1 MRDLNFDETLDAL
14 AKWEGQRVAVG
25 VWAVAQ
31 PGAPTLVT
39 RGVLGKLTMTSDDGG
54 GVALLPLEGQHGE
67 RSLPGASGVYL
78 RAADFQFANL
88 QAEELSVATELAGWL
103 IALDRR
109 VAKQSLDAV
118 FSHERRVAR
127 P

>member
-1 MRDLNFDETLDAL
+1 MRDLSFDETLDAL
-14 AKWEGQRVAVG
+14 AKWEGKRVAVG
-25 VWAVAQ
+25 VWAVAK

-39 RGVLGKLTMTSDDGG
+39 RGVLGALTMTSDDGG

-67 RSLPGASGVYL
+67 RSLPGDSGVYL

-88 QAEELSVATELAGWL
+88 EAEELRVATDLAGWL

-109 VAKQSLDAV
+109 AMKPLNAV
-118 FSHERRVAR
+118 FPHERRVAR
-127 P
+127 S